1 MSLKEIKLDVLLAN
15 CNVVDVKDGSIKPET
30 VISIRGYKIQEVRE
44 RNEPRGSEKII
55 DMKGCYVLPGL
66 INVHNNLSH
75 VFPFKDINLNESPAE
90 TVLRCYRAA
99 HDALLAGVTTLRT
112 VGEIHRAD
120 LSLRKMIETKW
131 VEGPRIVASGKGLC
145 ITGGHGSHLG
155 QVEADSPDEFL
166 KAARKELALGAQHI
180 KIFIT
185 GGIAVKGETF
195 EEPQMTEEE
204 MRAVATVARSK
215 GTYVCAHAGSSH
227 PISIA
232 IKAGVKC
239 MEHGYL
245 LDRKTA
251 QEMKTNDCYLVPTLS
266 VTRSPDWMKEHS
278 FEPWTIEKA
287 VSAGKQHLES
297 AKIAVEEKVK
307 IVNGTDLPPGDLSDG
322 VNVTVRE
329 LEYLVEA
336 GLSPLEAIR
345 ASTIRAAELCQ
356 ISKTVGL
363 VEKEFVADLI
373 AVPENPLQNVKA
385 MEKIRFVMRDGQVFR
400 NDI

>member
-1 MSLKEIKLDVLLAN
+1 MDVR
-15 CNVVDVKDGSIKPET
+15 DGSVKQEST
-30 VISIRGYKIQEVRE
+30 VTISGNTIQEVRQKSSL
-44 RNEPRGSEKII
+44 SEDGKII
-55 DMKGCYVLPGL
+55 DMRGYYLLPGL

-75 VFPFKDINLNESPAE
+75 VFPFKDINLSESPAE

-99 HDALLAGVTTLRT
+99 HDALLSGVTTLRT

-120 LSLRKMIETKW
+120 LSLRKMIDTKW
-131 VEGPRIVASGKGLC
+131 VDGPRIIAGGKGLC

-155 QVEADSPDEFL
+155 QVEADNPDEFR
-166 KAARKELALGAQHI
+166 KAARKELALGAQHL

-232 IKAGVKC
+232 IRAGVKC
-239 MEHGYL
+239 IEHAYI
-245 LDRKTA
+245 LDKQTA
-251 QEMKTNDCYLVPTLS
+251 REMKNNDCYLVPTLS
-266 VTRSPDWMKEHS
+266 VTRSPGWMKEHS

-297 AKIAVEEKVK
+297 ARVAVEEGVK

-322 VNVTVRE
+322 VTVTVRE

-336 GLSPLEAIR
+336 GLSPIEAIM

-356 ISKTVGL
+356 ISKMVGL
-363 VEKEFVADLI
+363 VEEGFVADII
-373 AVPENPLQNVKA
+373 AVPDNPLQDVKA
-385 MEKIRFVMRDGQVFR
+385 MEKIRFVMRDGCVFR
-400 NDI
+400 NEIQST